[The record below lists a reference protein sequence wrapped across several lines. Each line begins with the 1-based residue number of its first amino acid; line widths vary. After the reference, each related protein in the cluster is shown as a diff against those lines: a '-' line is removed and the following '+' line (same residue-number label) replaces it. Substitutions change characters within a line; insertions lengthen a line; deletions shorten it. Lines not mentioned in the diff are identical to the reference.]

1 MKTVEE
7 IVAAVN
13 TALRNSDR
21 ESLVRLAE
29 MLDALATPRALASA
43 AQTRAVTAR
52 LTGDS
57 AKALEYYG
65 DALAQFEILQNP
77 IARAHTY
84 GGMANVYL
92 DMGDYPQ
99 ALEHYRRALT
109 IHEDH
114 DDPAGAAVVLGNIG
128 GVHYSTGN
136 YAEALDLSFRA
147 LTIHT
152 SNNDA
157 ERIAE
162 VTGNIGNVYLAI
174 GDYSQATSYCMQALE
189 LHNEL
194 GKRAFVALVSNTL
207 AMVYAQ
213 QQQWTDA
220 LRYHEQARSLYDDL
234 GNRASV
240 NRVLGSLISVHV
252 QCGNVDEARAL
263 LEEQAGLPYVNPT
276 VECTHL
282 DNRARLAI
290 IDDRLDDANEVL
302 RQALAVAMN
311 AGLRPSCATMHQR
324 LRDLAKQRGDFDAY
338 VEHNDAYQ
346 NIHEEIRGQ
355 ESSRRFAMVEAERRY
370 EAERLEKARQQNLIH
385 SMLPAAVADRILRG
399 EPVQDSIECCSVL
412 FMDLVGFT
420 ALSAS
425 TSNDAI
431 VALLNDIFTAA
442 DDCIRR
448 FGLMKIKTIGDA
460 YMCAGFDGDVATLAA
475 RAATR
480 LLDTMNERFPSI
492 DVRIGIHAGPVT
504 AGVIGSE
511 RLQYDVWGDT
521 VNIASR
527 MESTGKP
534 GCIHVSKTFA
544 DMLPALEFSIT
555 DRGIIDVKGRGPMA
569 TAWLAPATL
578 IDALG
583 NGS

>member
-1 MKTVEE
+1 VKTIEE
-7 IVAAVN
+7 IVAEVN
-13 TALRNSDR
+13 TALRNSDS
-21 ESLVRLAE
+21 ESLERLAE
-29 MLDALATPRALASA
+29 MLDALSTPRAHASA

-57 AKALEYYG
+57 AKALDNYTS
-65 DALAQFEILQNP
+65 ALAQFEILNNA
-77 IARAHTY
+77 IAQAHTF

-92 DMGDYPQ
+92 DIGDYPK

-114 DDPAGAAVVLGNIG
+114 NDLAGAAVVLGNIG

-136 YAEALDLSFRA
+136 YAEALELSFRA

-152 SNNDA
+152 SNNDP

-174 GDYSQATSYCMQALE
+174 GDYSQATTYCSQALD

-213 QQQWTDA
+213 QEQWTNA
-220 LRYHEQARSLYDDL
+220 LHYHEQARSLYDDL

-240 NRVLGSLISVHV
+240 SRVLGSLISVHL
-252 QCGNVDEARAL
+252 QCGNVDNARSL
-263 LEEQAGLPYVNPT
+263 LEVQTNLPYVNPT

-282 DNRARLAI
+282 DNRARLAV
-290 IDDRLDDANEVL
+290 IDDHPDVARDILH
-302 RQALAVAMN
+302 QALAVAVN
-311 AGLRPSCATMHQR
+311 AGLRPSCAAMHQR
-324 LRDLAKQRGDFDAY
+324 LRDLAKHRGDFDAY
-338 VEHNDAYQ
+338 VEHNDAYMR
-346 NIHEEIRGQ
+346 IHEDIRGQ
-355 ESSRRFAMVEAERRY
+355 ESSRRFAMVEAERRF
-370 EAERLEKARQQNLIH
+370 EAERLEKARQQDLIH
-385 SMLPAAVADRILRG
+385 SMLPRSVADRILRG
-399 EPVQDSIECCSVL
+399 ESVHDSIECCSVL

-420 ALSAS
+420 AMSAS
-425 TSNDAI
+425 TSNDDL
-431 VALLNDIFTAA
+431 VTLLDGIFSTADA
-442 DDCIRR
+442 CIRR
-448 FGLMKIKTIGDA
+448 HAMIKIKTIGDA
-460 YMCAGFDGDVATLAA
+460 YMCAGFDDDVVASAADAALSLLAA
-475 RAATR
+475 
-480 LLDTMNERFPSI
+480 MSERFPSI
-492 DVRIGIHAGPVT
+492 SVRIGIHAGPVT

-527 MESTGKP
+527 MESTGQP

-544 DMLPALEFSIT
+544 DMLPAATYSVVH
-555 DRGIIDVKGRGPMA
+555 RGMVDVKGKGSMA
-569 TAWLAPATL
+569 TAWLASAIQDDVP
-578 IDALG
+578 G
-583 NGS
+583 GS